1 MYDWASESGRAKLAA
16 AEALCDATGG
26 SFARVQQGGGSF
38 ARVQPGNGGGAGE
51 STTDEPV
58 ELDEAAVREF
68 LASGVPAASRGE
80 AAQQQLAKRRRYEA
94 RLRAGAYG
102 GGKNSGGG
110 GRFEWYQETLA
121 LPPAPPPTPTPP
133 CSAPHQAGSS
143 IAK

>member
-26 SFARVQQGGGSF
+26 SFARVQQGNDG
-38 ARVQPGNGGGAGE
+38 GE
-51 STTDEPV
+51 SEP

-80 AAQQQLAKRRRYEA
+80 AAQLQLAKRQRYEA

-121 LPPAPPPTPTPP
+121 LPPAPPPPP
-133 CSAPHQAGSS
+133 PSSVSS

>member
-26 SFARVQQGGGSF
+26 SFARVQQGNDG
-38 ARVQPGNGGGAGE
+38 GE
-51 STTDEPV
+51 SEP

-80 AAQQQLAKRRRYEA
+80 AAQLQLAKRQRYEA

-102 GGKNSGGG
+102 SDSGGG